1 MIYLL
6 LILQQFISSTTH
18 IFAKNLTF
26 ELPPSLTLLLRSL
39 FASLFFFVLLRVR
52 RQKLIPFEKS
62 DIFRFIILGVL
73 NIPLNQL
80 LFFVSIKLTTAP
92 NVALAYALSPIFIL
106 IIAVVFF
113 NEKVNLAKILGI
125 IIAFL
130 GITFILLEKGV
141 SLKSE
146 YFAGNILALIAS
158 LCWAL
163 FSTYGKP
170 LIKKYGSIYS
180 TALAMNIGFLLFLPI
195 SFALG
200 DFNKINLVAPIHLA
214 QILYLA
220 IMTSGLAYLIWYYAL
235 KKLPT
240 SNVGVFNNLQPVFTT
255 ILSVIF
261 FKQELSLIY
270 VLGGLMVILGVILT
284 QKNHVDEEF
293 RKE

>member
-39 FASLFFFVLLRVR
+39 FASLFFIVLLRVR
-52 RQKLIPFEKS
+52 RQKLISFETS
-62 DIFRFIILGVL
+62 DIFRFIILGIL

-113 NEKVNLAKILGI
+113 NEKVNLAKIFGI

-130 GITFILLEKGV
+130 GITFVLLENGV

-200 DFNKINLVAPIHLA
+200 DYNRINLVAPIHLA

-235 KKLPT
+235 KKLPA

-261 FKQELSLIY
+261 FKQKLSLIY